1 MNSKVIAGIGVGITI
16 VIVVSILAI
25 TSEPEQNVVAP
36 QTLPKNEKIG
46 LVINTPTNEITLQE
60 LEKVYEEAASSG
72 IGRSNVYLFWN
83 LVEPEKNEYNFR
95 DVDVLMTFNR
105 KNNLQVTLYFSII
118 NGKTLGPFP
127 NWIGN
132 PPIQN
137 IPADRLINIL
147 DVILTRY
154 NIVDTVII
162 GADVNAYFRYNEN
175 KIPIYKEL
183 FNKMYDEIKEKH
195 PDVKIAN
202 SFSLHDIINKNLEHI
217 VSELNIGDFI
227 AFTYFPVDTLYEISK
242 NPHDE
247 ARADLEKMFKLV
259 PDKNIALFE
268 ISWSTSNFV
277 GGSEGAQVDFVL
289 QAFDFYN
296 DNEPKIEFFTW
307 YRQYDK
313 LEGTCIVD
321 PAHVEGQVSVGGGS
335 GLGSSEFVIE
345 RLSNYICSA
354 GLIDSDGNKK
364 PAWTEF
370 EKVIKQNQ

>member
-1 MNSKVIAGIGVGITI
+1 LNSKVIAGISIGIAI
-16 VIVVSILAI
+16 VIVVSILTIA
-25 TSEPEQNVVAP
+25 SEPEQNVVVP
-36 QTLPKNEKIG
+36 QTLPKNEKLG

-60 LEKVYEEAASSG
+60 LEKTYAEAASSG

-83 LVEPEKNEYNFR
+83 LVEPEKDEYNFS
-95 DVDVLMTFNR
+95 DTDVLMTFNK
-105 KNNLQVTLYFSII
+105 KNNLDVTLYFSII
-118 NGKTLGPFP
+118 NGKSLGPFP

-132 PPIQN
+132 PPIQK
-137 IPADRLINIL
+137 IPTDRLINIL

-162 GADVNAYFRYNEN
+162 GADVNAHFRYNEN
-175 KIPIYKEL
+175 KIPIYIEL
-183 FNKMYDEIKEKH
+183 FDKVYDGIKEKH

-202 SFSLHDIINKNLEHI
+202 SFSLHDVINKNLEYI
-217 VSELNIGDFI
+217 VSELNVGDFV
-227 AFTYFPVDTLYEISK
+227 AFIYFPVDTVYEISK
-242 NPHDE
+242 NPSD
-247 ARADLEKMFKLV
+247 ARADLEKMFELV

-268 ISWSTSNFV
+268 ISWSTSDFV
-277 GGSEGAQVDFVL
+277 GGSEEAQVDFVS
-289 QAFDFYN
+289 QALDFYN

-313 LEGTCIVD
+313 PEGTCIVD
-321 PAHVEGQVSVGGGS
+321 PASVEGQVSIGGEL

-364 PAWTEF
+364 PAWAEF

>member
-1 MNSKVIAGIGVGITI
+1 VGIGAGIAIAI
-16 VIVVSILAI
+16 VMSILVI
-25 TSEPEQNVVAP
+25 TSESEQNVVVS
-36 QTLPKNEKIG
+36 QTLLKNEKLG
-46 LVINTPTNEITLQE
+46 LVINTSTNEITLQE
-60 LEKVYEEAASSG
+60 LEKTYEEAASTG

-83 LVEPEKNEYNFR
+83 LVEPEKDEYNFS
-95 DVDVLMTFNR
+95 DTDVLMTFNR

-127 NWIGN
+127 KWIGN

-183 FNKMYDEIKEKH
+183 FNKVYDEIKEKH

-202 SFSLHDIINKNLEHI
+202 SFSLHDVINKNLGHI
-217 VSELNIGDFI
+217 VSELNIGDFV

-242 NPHDE
+242 NPYDE
-247 ARADLEKMFKLV
+247 ARADLEKMFELV
-259 PDKNIALFE
+259 SDKNIALFE
-268 ISWSTSNFV
+268 ISWSTSEFV
-277 GGSEGAQVDFVL
+277 GGSEGDQADFVL

-313 LEGTCIVD
+313 PEGTCIVD
-321 PAHVEGQVSVGGGS
+321 PARVEGKVSIYGGS
-335 GLGSSEFVIE
+335 GLGSNEFVIE
-345 RLSNYICSA
+345 RLSNYICNA

-364 PAWTEF
+364 PAWAEF